1 MESFDSLRR
10 QLLVKLAEL
19 TDRYGLAPDDYEVQ
33 IRLEAGPLGTFGLES
48 WPAGPMSL
56 TFTAGP
62 IGPAKTVRYKA
73 MLESVGVSPETGV
86 LFGDVTALRDA
97 LDLALRVVPP
107 Q

>member
-19 TDRYGLAPDDYEVQ
+19 TDRYGLTPGDYTADV
-33 IRLEAGPLGTFGLES
+33 RLEPGPMGTFGLES

-62 IGPAKTVRYKA
+62 ADPAKGVRYRA
-73 MLESVGVSPETGV
+73 LLESLGLAPAEVTLVGEYP
-86 LFGDVTALRDA
+86 ALHQA
-97 LDLALRVVPP
+97 LDRALLVVPP